1 VVDVKKEVVELFLNQ
16 RIGITFLEDKLI
28 FRKGII
34 KKIISDTI
42 IFDDFESGER
52 AIECEN
58 IKSIRRLG
66 PNE

>member
-1 VVDVKKEVVELFLNQ
+1 MKKEVVEIFLNN
-16 RIGITFLEDKLI
+16 RVGITFLEDKLI

-34 KKIISDTI
+34 KEIISDTI
-42 IFDDFESGER
+42 IFEDFESGER
-52 AIECEN
+52 AVECES